1 MLEGAILSAPD
12 NILSVSGGERVNKRR
27 VTMSVK
33 VVYQDM
39 KLRKKVYEKTFSN
52 YGDYD
57 SGAGFGGKQ
66 AALDEAIRKIA
77 EDILLE
83 TVSGW

>member
-1 MLEGAILSAPD
+1 M
-12 NILSVSGGERVNKRR
+12 NKRQI
-27 VTMSVK
+27 TMSIK

-52 YGDYD
+52 TGIYD
-57 SGAGFGGKQ
+57 SGGGFAQRQTG
-66 AALDEAIRKIA
+66 LDEAMKKIS